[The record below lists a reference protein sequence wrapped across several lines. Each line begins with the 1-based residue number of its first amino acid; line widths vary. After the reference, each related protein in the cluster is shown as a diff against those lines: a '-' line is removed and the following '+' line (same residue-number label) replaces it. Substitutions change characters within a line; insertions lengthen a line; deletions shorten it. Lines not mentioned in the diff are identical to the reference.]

1 MKTRR
6 IYVEWA
12 SAHARWW
19 AKAHPT
25 VLLALL
31 LGGCAVTRVE
41 PPPPVAAPAQFKET
55 ALWQRVT
62 PTTAVRD
69 EWWRL
74 FNDPVLDELQAKL
87 VIGNENLKV
96 AVAQV
101 ASARAQLEASR
112 SALWPT
118 LSAGASASRA
128 SNASTDTSF
137 STGPRNTVSLSA

>member
-6 IYVEWA
+6 IHVGWA
-12 SAHARWW
+12 SAHARRW

-25 VLLALL
+25 ILLALL
-31 LGGCAVTRVE
+31 LGGCAITRVE
-41 PPPPVAAPAQFKET
+41 PPPPVTAPAQFKET
-55 ALWQRVT
+55 GLWQRAT
-62 PTTAVRD
+62 PTAAVPD

-74 FNDPVLDELQAKL
+74 FNDPVLDELQVKL
-87 VIGNENLKV
+87 VIGNENLKA

-118 LSAGASASRA
+118 LSVGASASRA
-128 SNASTDTSF
+128 SNASSDS
-137 STGPRNTVSLSA
+137 